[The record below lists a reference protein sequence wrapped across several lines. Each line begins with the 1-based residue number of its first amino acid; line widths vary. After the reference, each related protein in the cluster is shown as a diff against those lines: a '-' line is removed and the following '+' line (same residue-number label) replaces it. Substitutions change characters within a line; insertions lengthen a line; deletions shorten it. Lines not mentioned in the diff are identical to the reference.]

1 MKDKDKKQDQHTDEL
16 ARLRRRIAELEA
28 LEAAHKKAEETLR
41 KSKEHYRFVTE
52 TALSGIMTERERG
65 EEKFRRVFEN
75 APIGIYRTTPD
86 GRIIMANPAIVHML
100 GYSSSEALVQLNL
113 EGEEYP
119 PEYPRS
125 EFKQRINRKGKI
137 LGLESTWTRK
147 DGKQIFVR
155 ESARAFFDDNGKP
168 LYYEGMVEDITERK
182 LVEEELRKARDELE
196 IRVKERTA
204 ELVYINKQMEREI
217 TDRKHVEDELKQSL
231 ETEQN
236 ILEGIVKAMAIV
248 VEARDPYTAG
258 HQQRVAELACALAK
272 EMNLSEK
279 QIEGIRIAGLLHD
292 IGKINIPSEI
302 LSKPGRLTE
311 IEFSLI
317 KNHPQVSYD
326 ILKGIEFP
334 WYVDKIVLQHHERLD
349 GSGYPAGLG
358 KEDILIEA
366 KILGVADVVEA
377 MSSHRPY
384 RAALGI
390 DKALGEIL
398 EHRGVLYEP
407 EVVNTC
413 INLFA
418 EKKFEL
424 NQKNRKKG

>member
-1 MKDKDKKQDQHTDEL
+1 MKGKEKKQDPHTDEL
-16 ARLRRRIAELEA
+16 AKLRQRIAELETLVA
-28 LEAAHKKAEETLR
+28 THKQAEETQR
-41 KSKEHYRFVTE
+41 QSKEHYHFVTE

-100 GYSSSEALVQLNL
+100 GYSSSEELVQLNL

-125 EFKQRINRKGKI
+125 EFKQRIDRKGKI

-182 LVEEELRKARDELE
+182 LAEEELRKARDELE

-272 EMNLSEK
+272 EMSLSEK

-358 KEDILIEA
+358 REDILIEA
-366 KILGVADVVEA
+366 KILAVADVVEA

-398 EHRGVLYEP
+398 EHRGILYEP

>member
-1 MKDKDKKQDQHTDEL
+1 
-16 ARLRRRIAELEA
+16 
-28 LEAAHKKAEETLR
+28 
-41 KSKEHYRFVTE
+41 
-52 TALSGIMTERERG
+52 
-65 EEKFRRVFEN
+65 
-75 APIGIYRTTPD
+75 
-86 GRIIMANPAIVHML
+86 
-100 GYSSSEALVQLNL
+100 
-113 EGEEYP
+113 
-119 PEYPRS
+119 
-125 EFKQRINRKGKI
+125 
-137 LGLESTWTRK
+137 
-147 DGKQIFVR
+147 
-155 ESARAFFDDNGKP
+155 
-168 LYYEGMVEDITERK
+168 MVEDITERK

-272 EMNLSEK
+272 EMSLSEK

-317 KNHPQVSYD
+317 KNHPQISYD

-349 GSGYPAGLG
+349 GSGYPAGLRR
-358 KEDILIEA
+358 EDILIEA